1 MKKYLVVILLAL
13 TLAGCGLYSSFERPN
28 VSNLDVLYEGDTA
41 HTRLATI
48 PWREFFTDTL
58 LQKYIERGLEYNID
72 MRTARLNIVQAEASL
87 EAARFAFL
95 PSVNAS
101 LQATLNAGGGESG
114 TIGYS
119 LVPAASWDLDF
130 FGAKRNAER
139 KAQVAVE
146 QSKLAEQAVQ
156 SKLIATIANSYY
168 TLLMLDEQ
176 LKTSQDT
183 RDTWEENIRTLSAL
197 KSAGKATEAAV
208 QQARANK
215 LGVDA
220 SIHTLEEQIVEQEAA
235 LATLMGVLPF
245 EIKRGILADQKFP
258 EEYSIGVPMEL
269 VSQRPDILQAEA
281 TLATK
286 FYAVGEAKAAFYPA
300 VTLTGSTGW
309 IDAAGEI
316 ITDPSAFVFKVVGSV
331 VQPIFARG
339 ATRARVKQLT
349 AQHETALLQYRQAL
363 LNAGAD
369 VNNALKQIQASRERY
384 LIDVAQIE
392 ALEDAVWNTQ
402 LLMKYGSASYLEVL
416 TAQQNLLR
424 AELAESTD
432 RFSEVQGFVNLYY
445 ALGGGVS
452 SESRE

>member
-1 MKKYLVVILLAL
+1 MKKYITIIALMFTLV
-13 TLAGCGLYSSFERPN
+13 GCGLYSNFERPN
-28 VSNLDVLYEGDTA
+28 VSNLDVLYEGDTT
-41 HTRLATI
+41 HTRLASI
-48 PWREFFTDTL
+48 SWREFFADTL
-58 LQKYIERGLEYNID
+58 LQNYIERGLEYNID
-72 MRTARLNIVQAEASL
+72 MRLARLNIQQAEASL
-87 EAARFAFL
+87 EAARLAFL

-101 LQATLNAGGGESG
+101 LQTTLSVGGGQES
-114 TIGYS
+114 TLGYS
-119 LVPAASWDLDF
+119 LVPTASWDLDF

-146 QSKLAEQAVQ
+146 QSRLTEQAVQ
-156 SKLIATIANSYY
+156 SRLIATIANSYF

-215 LGVDA
+215 LGVEG
-220 SIHTLEEQIVEQEAA
+220 SIHTLEQQIVEQEEAF
-235 LATLMGVLPF
+235 ATLMGVLPF

-281 TLATK
+281 TLATR
-286 FYAVGEAKAAFYPA
+286 FFAVGEAKAAFYPSI
-300 VTLTGSTGW
+300 TLTGSTGW
-309 IDAAGEI
+309 IDGSGAI
-316 ITDPSAFVFKVVGSV
+316 ITDPGALIFKVVGGI

-339 ATRARVKQLT
+339 ATRARVKQAE
-349 AQHETALLQYRQAL
+349 AQHEAALLQYRQAL

-369 VNNALKQIQASRERY
+369 VNNALKKIQASRERY

-416 TAQQNLLR
+416 TAQQNLLK
-424 AELAESTD
+424 AELAQSTD
-432 RFSEVQGFVNLYY
+432 KFSEIQGFVNLYY
-445 ALGGGVS
+445 ALGGGVK
-452 SESRE
+452 

>member
-1 MKKYLVVILLAL
+1 MKSMRKYIAIFVLMMGVG
-13 TLAGCGLYSSFERPN
+13 GCGLYSSFERPN
-28 VSNLDVLYEGDTA
+28 VSNLDVLYDADT
-41 HTRLATI
+41 TNVRLASI
-48 PWREFFTDTL
+48 SWREFFTDTL

-72 MRTARLNIVQAEASL
+72 MRIARLNIVQAEASL
-87 EAARFAFL
+87 EAARYAFL

-101 LQATLNAGGGESG
+101 LQATMNVGGGEKG
-114 TIGYS
+114 ALGYS
-119 LVPAASWDLDF
+119 LVPTASWDLDL
-130 FGAKRNAER
+130 FGSKRNAER
-139 KAQVAVE
+139 KAQVALE
-146 QSKLAEQAVQ
+146 HSKLVEQAVQ

-208 QQARANK
+208 QQARASK
-215 LGVDA
+215 LGVDS
-220 SIHTLEEQIVEQEAA
+220 SIHTLEQQIVEQEEA
-235 LATLMGVLPF
+235 LASLMGVLPF
-245 EIKRGILADQKFP
+245 EIKRGILADQTFP
-258 EEYSIGVPMEL
+258 EEWSIGVPMEL

-281 TLATK
+281 NLATK
-286 FYAVGEAKAAFYPA
+286 FYAVGEAKAAFYPSI
-300 VTLTGSTGW
+300 TLTGSTGW
-309 IDAAGEI
+309 INAAGEI
-316 ITDPSAFVFKVVGSV
+316 ITDPGDFIFKIVGGV

-339 ATRARVKQLT
+339 VNKARVKQAT
-349 AQHETALLQYRQAL
+349 AQHEAALLQYRQAL

-369 VNNALKQIQASRERY
+369 VNNALKMIQASKERY
-384 LIDVAQIE
+384 LIDLAQIE

-432 RFSEVQGFVNLYY
+432 RFSEIQGMINLYY
-445 ALGGGVS
+445 ALGGGVK
-452 SESRE
+452 